1 MDTDALISEICRR
14 VMEKAAA
21 LEAQGQDTADPVE
34 ERPQTAAVD
43 RDPGKPKILIL
54 TEKHGEICHET
65 LENQI
70 LTGKYQTEC
79 ALLKGYDCKA
89 EDYEAILVYTLSNV
103 ALGKLAAGIFDC
115 PFTRILGEALLQGK
129 KILAAREG
137 IELFSYKDTAPKPY
151 YNRLAENLK
160 LLEES
165 GMILTPHSQM
175 AALLTG
181 EMPEAGLKKP
191 KEECPAGE
199 ELEKEPSCQEEVLTK
214 KVITERDMA
223 ALKER
228 KISRILVG
236 EKTIF
241 TDLAREYASRY
252 GITVRRSACLEKK
265 GE

>member
-21 LEAQGQDTADPVE
+21 LEAQKQDTA
-34 ERPQTAAVD
+34 
-43 RDPGKPKILIL
+43 KPKILIL
-54 TEKHGEICHET
+54 TEKHGESCHEN

-181 EMPEAGLKKP
+181 AMPEAGLEKP
-191 KEECPAGE
+191 KQECPAGE
-199 ELEKEPSCQEEVLTK
+199 EPEKEPSCQEEGLTK
-214 KVITERDMA
+214 KVIT
-223 ALKER
+223 
-228 KISRILVG
+228 
-236 EKTIF
+236 
-241 TDLAREYASRY
+241 
-252 GITVRRSACLEKK
+252 
-265 GE
+265 